1 VFDEQKP
8 LEEWNEMI
16 AEAKK
21 EADEEDELKI
31 IEQASSSEKEA
42 MAKWK
47 AEHPDDSLKHQRR
60 LLERGIIKEL
70 PWLTYLQPQADF
82 TEDEA
87 AEEAAKWAQEQLE
100 KKNYVQNAEQSEK
113 TLWQRVQEA
122 KK

>member
-1 VFDEQKP
+1 
-8 LEEWNEMI
+8 
-16 AEAKK
+16 
-21 EADEEDELKI
+21 
-31 IEQASSSEKEA
+31 
-42 MAKWK
+42 
-47 AEHPDDSLKHQRR
+47 
-60 LLERGIIKEL
+60 LLERGVIKEL
-70 PWLTYLQPQADF
+70 PWLTYLKPQADF